1 MPGGETRRRSDTAH
15 DPDTDA
21 PVYVT
26 PEDTDTVFLNEED
39 GLAQANVAVRSP
51 VRQRPRPV
59 SLRPGELIPG
69 TRYRLLRWLGDG
81 GMGTV
86 FEAVQEDLDRRV
98 ALKVLRS
105 ALSPI
110 VAELFRSEAKV
121 LGRLDSRFVVDV
133 YDLVEL
139 SDGRLMI
146 SMELLEGETLRS
158 AIQAAGTLAVER
170 LVVVARQI
178 CKGLGA
184 AHRVGIIHRDV
195 KPENISLT
203 VVEGRADTVKL
214 LDFGIAQVGNPT
226 ESEASRAGT
235 PGYLAP
241 EVISGLG
248 GDARSDVYALGCTLY
263 ECVTGRRPFE
273 RTEPSDVLLAQLSAT
288 PPPPGGLSDCP
299 EPLERVI
306 LRCLEK
312 EPQDRYPDTM
322 AVEVALCEV
331 QVALGFTT
339 QWDDL
344 PLPNVDA
351 DIQERLRRSMPSP
364 QRSRKRRWLPWVVSG
379 AVLLAAAGV
388 GAGYALRSS
397 TEAESL
403 VSPQAEQLVA
413 SARAAAARAFFVYP
427 PPEEPSLTTALGF
440 VLELEALE
448 GDAESAGVEHAR
460 ALRMEF
466 ADTLERLGDEYW
478 AEEGG
483 KPFALDYYA
492 EALVF
497 DPQRTHAR
505 SRAAMTPGEFRLL
518 RSKAETSTFTQ
529 DELSQAE
536 PLIALSDV
544 SVEDRT
550 ARLESIERSSPR
562 ASERRRQL
570 RRLAKIRRA
579 VAEEEKGGEE
589 GEEESPRAITPTEP
603 PSDAV
608 MGLEPTPPDVGATVE
623 DAEPSRAT
631 EPARARA
638 LTKSA
643 DAAHARGESRRAEG
657 LYAEALAAD
666 RGHAAAHRGLGRIA
680 FDRGSYALAARRL
693 KKAVRLAPRKA
704 EYRIALGDAL
714 YKSFDYDGAH
724 AAYSRAKV
732 LGSRLAAGRLA
743 KVAAKRK

>member
-1 MPGGETRRRSDTAH
+1 MAGLDMRRRSDTDY
-15 DPDTDA
+15 DPSTPA
-21 PVYVT
+21 PRFVE
-26 PEDTDTVFLNEED
+26 PADTDTVFLDGEED
-39 GLAQANVAVRSP
+39 LAEANDAVQARVLPRG
-51 VRQRPRPV
+51 RPV

-69 TRYRLLRWLGDG
+69 TRYRLVRWLGDG

-105 ALSPI
+105 TLSPV

-121 LGRLDSRFVVDV
+121 LGRLVSRFVVDV

-146 SMELLEGETLRS
+146 AMELLQGQTLRS
-158 AIQAAGTLAVER
+158 AIEAAGTLPVER
-170 LVVVARQI
+170 LVVVGRQI

-184 AHRVGIIHRDV
+184 AHGVGIIHRDV
-195 KPENISLT
+195 KPENISLE
-203 VVEGRADTVKL
+203 VAEGRADTVKL
-214 LDFGIAQVGNPT
+214 LDFGIAQVDDVG
-226 ESEASRAGT
+226 EAETSRAGT

-263 ECVTGRRPFE
+263 ECVSGRRPFE
-273 RTEPSDVLLAQLSAT
+273 SPEPADVLLAQLSAT
-288 PPPPGGLSDCP
+288 PIPPSTLSECP

-312 EPQDRYPDTM
+312 EPQERYAD
-322 AVEVALCEV
+322 AAEVEVALCKV
-331 QVALGFTT
+331 QIALGFTT
-339 QWDDL
+339 EWDDL
-344 PLPNVDA
+344 ALPSVDA
-351 DIQERLRRSMPSP
+351 EIQERLRRRMP
-364 QRSRKRRWLPWVVSG
+364 RSRRSSKRRWRPWIIAG
-379 AVLLAAAGV
+379 AVLLALGGV
-388 GAGYALRSS
+388 GVGYALRSS
-397 TEAESL
+397 TVAESL
-403 VSPQAEQLVA
+403 ASPESERLVA
-413 SARAAAARAFFVYP
+413 GARAAAARAFFVYP

-448 GDAESAGVEHAR
+448 GESEASGPHRAAE
-460 ALRMEF
+460 LRTEF
-466 ADTLERLGDEYW
+466 ADTLERLGDKYW
-478 AEEGG
+478 SEEGG

-492 EALVF
+492 EALLF
-497 DPQRTHAR
+497 DPGRVRVRT
-505 SRAAMTPGEFRLL
+505 RAAMTPGEFRLL
-518 RSKAETSTFTQ
+518 RSKAENSTFTP
-529 DELSQAE
+529 DELTLVE

-544 SVEDRT
+544 SAGERT

-570 RRLAKIRRA
+570 RRLATERSSAKRA
-579 VAEEEKGGEE
+579 VA
-589 GEEESPRAITPTEP
+589 AP
-603 PSDAV
+603 PADPASDEV
-608 MGLEPTPPDVGATVE
+608 IDLEPIALDVGVSQEEVDPVYEADPE
-623 DAEPSRAT
+623 
-631 EPARARA
+631 RART

-643 DAAHARGESRRAEG
+643 DAAHGRGDSRRAEG
-657 LYAEALAAD
+657 LYADALAAD
-666 RGHAAAHRGLGRIA
+666 RGHAAAHRGLGRVA

-714 YKSFDYDGAH
+714 YKSFDYEGAH
-724 AAYSRAKV
+724 AAYSRADS
-732 LGSRLAAGRLA
+732 LGSSLAAGRLK

>member
-1 MPGGETRRRSDTAH
+1 MRRGLETEF
-15 DPDTDA
+15 DPDTA
-21 PVYVT
+21 PRFVE
-26 PEDTDTVFLNEED
+26 PADTDTVFLDGEED
-39 GLAQANVAVRSP
+39 VAEADDTIQARVVPRG
-51 VRQRPRPV
+51 RPV

-69 TRYRLLRWLGDG
+69 TRYRLVRWLGDG

-105 ALSPI
+105 TLSPV

-146 SMELLEGETLRS
+146 AMELLKGETLRS
-158 AIQAAGTLAVER
+158 TIQAAGALPVER

-195 KPENISLT
+195 KPENISLE
-203 VVEGRADTVKL
+203 VAEGRADAVKL
-214 LDFGIAQVGNPT
+214 LDFGIAQVGSADD
-226 ESEASRAGT
+226 SEASRAGT

-263 ECVTGRRPFE
+263 ECVAGRRPFVE
-273 RTEPSDVLLAQLSAT
+273 SQPSDVLLAQLSAT
-288 PPPPGGLSDCP
+288 PIPPSTVSECP

-312 EPQDRYPDTM
+312 DPQDRYADTA
-322 AVEVALCEV
+322 AVEVALCKV
-331 QVALGFTT
+331 QIALAFTT
-339 QWDDL
+339 EWDDL
-344 PLPNVDA
+344 PLPSVDA
-351 DIQERLRRSMPSP
+351 ETVERLQRRMPTPRRLS
-364 QRSRKRRWLPWVVSG
+364 KRRWRRWAYAG
-379 AVLLAAAGV
+379 AVLLAVGGV
-388 GAGYALRSS
+388 GVGYALRSS
-397 TEAESL
+397 TEAAAL
-403 VSPQAEQLVA
+403 VSPESERLVA

-448 GDAESAGVEHAR
+448 GESESAGLQR
-460 ALRMEF
+460 AAELRTEF
-466 ADTLERLGDEYW
+466 ADTLERLGDAYW
-478 AEEGG
+478 SEVGG

-492 EALVF
+492 EALLF
-497 DPQRTHAR
+497 DPGRRRART
-505 SRAAMTPGEFRLL
+505 RAAMTPGEFRLL
-518 RSKAETSTFTQ
+518 RSKAESSTFTPA
-529 DELSQAE
+529 ELSEVE
-536 PLIALSDV
+536 PLIVLSDV
-544 SVEDRT
+544 SAEERT
-550 ARLESIERSSPR
+550 SRLQSIERSSPR
-562 ASERRRQL
+562 AAERRRQL
-570 RRLAKIRRA
+570 RKLAKRRSA
-579 VAEEEKGGEE
+579 TAPVEPPQPA
-589 GEEESPRAITPTEP
+589 PRA
-603 PSDAV
+603 SDA
-608 MGLEPTPPDVGATVE
+608 LTEIEPAPLDVGVAVE
-623 DAEPSRAT
+623 EAEPAYQADP
-631 EPARARA
+631 ERARA

-657 LYAEALAAD
+657 LYADALAAD
-666 RGHAAAHRGLGRIA
+666 RGHAAAHRGLGRVA

-693 KKAVRLAPRKA
+693 KKAVRLASRKA
-704 EYRIALGDAL
+704 EYRLALGDAL

-724 AAYSRAKV
+724 AAYSRAAA
-732 LGSRLAAGRLA
+732 LGSSLAAGRLA